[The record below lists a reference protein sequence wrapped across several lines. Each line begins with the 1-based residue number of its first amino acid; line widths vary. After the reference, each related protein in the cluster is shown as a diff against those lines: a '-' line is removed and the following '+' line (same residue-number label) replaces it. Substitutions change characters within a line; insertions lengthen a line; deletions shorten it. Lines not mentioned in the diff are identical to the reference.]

1 MLPLAL
7 RLGRDQATQVLK
19 LGRPWSGAYLSA
31 RILRSSDHLLP
42 SRFAFVV
49 SSKNV
54 KRAVDRHQLK
64 RRGRSIIINQREHL
78 APGYWAMI
86 FFKASARELNF
97 ASLEKDMLNLL
108 TATKLLI
115 K

>member
-7 RLGRDQATQVLK
+7 RLGRDQATEVLK
-19 LGRPWSGAYLSA
+19 LGRPWSGGHLSA
-31 RILRSSDHLLP
+31 RVLKSNDHLSP

-64 RRGRSIIINQREHL
+64 RRGRSIIINQRERL
-78 APGYWAMI
+78 ALGYWVMI

-108 TATKLLI
+108 AETRLLTK
-115 K
+115 